1 MNEKRRGSL
10 RAALEL
16 LGRAASIIDTVCDQ
30 ETDAMDN
37 YPENLQGTDRY
48 ESMEDAVDNLNEA
61 SEKIEEAKEY
71 VEQAIRG

>member
-10 RAALEL
+10 RAALDL

-30 ETDAMDN
+30 ESDAMDN
-37 YPENLQGTDRY
+37 YPENFQCTDRY

-61 SEKIEEAKEY
+61 SDRIDEAKDLIEK
-71 VEQAIRG
+71 AIG